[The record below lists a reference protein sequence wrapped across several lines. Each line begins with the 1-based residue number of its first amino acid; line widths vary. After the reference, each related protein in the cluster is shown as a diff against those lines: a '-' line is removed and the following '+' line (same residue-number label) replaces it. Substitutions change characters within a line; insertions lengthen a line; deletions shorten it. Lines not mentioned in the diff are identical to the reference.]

1 MTRLIEAPRAPGGVM
16 AENDSTAEQDAL
28 PWIRHRDDPRV

>member
-1 MTRLIEAPRAPGGVM
+1 M